1 MKRRD
6 IVVSAIGVEGRRSRG
21 RELETC
27 FDGRKA
33 GFDFLLIFCVA
44 FVVLTLLCATNLQ
57 AQHHGLPARIVL
69 ARDTVVWDAAIQIS
83 NLPNFS
89 SVLPRIAAVNNY
101 VYIMWVRTTSRQ
113 SYFCRS
119 TDFGVSWCAPFLIPD
134 TSVGFYGT
142 SDFAVSGSS
151 IYHFNE
157 YTDTVPPYVRYTWLR
172 RSANYGSSWENG
184 RVIFQGGIRPN
195 ERAAFQEDVS
205 VGRDSASQTPYFAH
219 SPNRGETWQLFPR
232 TLSQQPVLC
241 RGLSLTKDPYVWRK
255 LHYAREYGS
264 AFRPEVSYTFS
275 TDFGGT
281 WRPEV
286 FLSPNDSL
294 ASSDLHLCAD
304 TSGVVLVPWVDSRY
318 IGPGGYGA
326 AIYLR
331 RSTDGGETFLSEQ
344 LVTEQHRGVKDRIA
358 LDELNPIAVLVWK
371 DMPSIEHG
379 EILCRVSFD
388 RGNSWSQI
396 YNHTPNSAY
405 VATDPDVAVE
415 RHYIHVT
422 WCYKTSATDY
432 YQIYYRRGRVMRD
445 TTEIVLGVRNGW
457 MMVSVPV
464 GVENYAVSA
473 VFPQAVS
480 SAYGF
485 DSTYVVTDTLEPGL
499 GYWLK
504 FDTEAVERVRGRT
517 IESDTIA
524 VHAGWNLVGTIS
536 RPVLTGAV
544 LSRPTGIIQS
554 AYYTFGS
561 RGDYERSEL
570 LEPGRAYWVKVS
582 TPGILIRGP

>member
-1 MKRRD
+1 MD
-6 IVVSAIGVEGRRSRG
+6 FDSSAATPFFARSLDRAF
-21 RELETC
+21 LWLC
-27 FDGRKA
+27 FPR
-33 GFDFLLIFCVA
+33 
-44 FVVLTLLCATNLQ
+44 VLTQ
-57 AQHHGLPARIVL
+57 Q
-69 ARDTVVWDAAIQIS
+69 
-83 NLPNFS
+83 
-89 SVLPRIAAVNNY
+89 
-101 VYIMWVRTTSRQ
+101 Q
-113 SYFCRS
+113 SLS
-119 TDFGVSWCAPFLIPD
+119 FGMA
-134 TSVGFYGT
+134 
-142 SDFAVSGSS
+142 
-151 IYHFNE
+151 
-157 YTDTVPPYVRYTWLR
+157 
-172 RSANYGSSWENG
+172 
-184 RVIFQGGIRPN
+184 
-195 ERAAFQEDVS
+195 
-205 VGRDSASQTPYFAH
+205 
-219 SPNRGETWQLFPR
+219 
-232 TLSQQPVLC
+232 
-241 RGLSLTKDPYVWRK
+241 LTKDRTATRK

-286 FLSPNDSL
+286 FLSPTDSL

-544 LSRPTGIIQS
+544 VTRPTGIIQS
-554 AYYTFGS
+554 DYYTLGS
-561 RGDYERSEL
+561 QGEYERSEL

-582 TPGILIRGP
+582 TSGIMIQGP